1 MVKMSKK
8 IALMVAG
15 VAAQKFQ
22 QKLVQEQEVMAN
34 IADIVIEVFA
44 MESGLLRTLKMIS
57 RDGEEKAKYQI
68 AAVKAYID
76 EGIPKI
82 EMWAKQILA
91 YMEEGDM
98 LRTQLAG
105 VKKLARYQPIDA
117 VSLKRQ
123 IADRII
129 ELESY
134 PF

>member
-1 MVKMSKK
+1 
-8 IALMVAG
+8 MVAG

-44 MESGLLRTLKMIS
+44 MESGLLRAVKTIS
-57 RDGEEKAKYQI
+57 KQGEEKTGLQI
-68 AAVKAYID
+68 AAVMAYVD
-76 EGIPKI
+76 ETIPRI
-82 EMWAKQILA
+82 EAWAKQTLA

-105 VKKLARYQPIDA
+105 VKKLARYQPIDT

-123 IADRII
+123 IADRIV

>member
-22 QKLVQEQEVMAN
+22 QELVHEQEVMAK

-57 RDGEEKAKYQI
+57 RDGEEKAEHQI
-68 AAVKAYID
+68 AAVTAYID
-76 EGIPKI
+76 EAIPKI
-82 EMWAKQILA
+82 EMWAKQAVA

-105 VKKLARYQPIDA
+105 VKKLARYQPVDT

-123 IADRII
+123 VADRII

>member
-1 MVKMSKK
+1 
-8 IALMVAG
+8 
-15 VAAQKFQ
+15 
-22 QKLVQEQEVMAN
+22 MAN

-44 MESGLLRTLKMIS
+44 MESGLLRAVKMIS

-82 EMWAKQILA
+82 EMWAKQIVA

-105 VKKLARYQPIDA
+105 VKKLARYQPIDT